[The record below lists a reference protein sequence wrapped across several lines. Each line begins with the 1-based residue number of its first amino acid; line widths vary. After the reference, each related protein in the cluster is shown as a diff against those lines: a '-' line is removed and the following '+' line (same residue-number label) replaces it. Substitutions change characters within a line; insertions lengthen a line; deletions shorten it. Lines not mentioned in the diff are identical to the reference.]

1 MLFPVEERTTVSLPV
16 SSAAQNP
23 EWMNSNRIAEG
34 QQVSTAAP
42 DQSCV
47 SNGASDGEAIL
58 TGPTMQEAAI
68 NTSSDVD
75 GVITAVAL
83 NPGIAEGVA
92 NLNTVFALTAKNG
105 RVI

>member
-1 MLFPVEERTTVSLPV
+1 
-16 SSAAQNP
+16 
-23 EWMNSNRIAEG
+23 
-34 QQVSTAAP
+34 
-42 DQSCV
+42 
-47 SNGASDGEAIL
+47 
-58 TGPTMQEAAI
+58 MQEAAI